1 MAMVLQ
7 WVDSIVTVTFLEF
20 VGVMKE
26 RGEGV
31 QREGGTGVQRG
42 RMAEGEVSFVVLWL
56 N

>member
-31 QREGGTGVQRG
+31 QREGIQEFREAGWQRG
-42 RMAEGEVSFVVLWL
+42 RSALLCCG
-56 N
+56 

>member
-31 QREGGTGVQRG
+31 QREWSTGVQRG